1 MQIDLIY
8 KRLAQ
13 SLLIIGPLVSLAVS
27 PSSNYDPINLIKL
40 LFLSALAF
48 YGLGLVLNDFKI
60 AVARLDKF
68 FWISALVFILA
79 MFSTILFS
87 GAPLTQQIWGSFGRN
102 TGFLTYF
109 SLLLVLISTALIQ
122 KKDFYHNLVNSLLLT
137 AVPMTIYCAI
147 QVAKLDPVGWSSKAP
162 FGTLGN
168 INFSSAFFGLSSI
181 CGAVIILEKK
191 FSKGLR
197 TAIGLMVIIDLL
209 IVLSTGSIQGFMIFV
224 AGVGLSGYLYL
235 RSKVK
240 LRVLRIPYIVVT
252 FLGVAITI
260 MGLSNKG
267 PLAKFLFAPSIVFRT
282 DYWHAGWQMTLDHPV
297 FGVGLDSYGD
307 WYRSSRGLLSTIRT
321 NPDRIANT
329 AHNIFLD
336 ISSNGGIAFISAY
349 LALNII
355 AFRAA
360 IRVLK
365 RDTQFRPYFVAIFST
380 WFGYLIF
387 SAISIN
393 QVGVGIWGWLFT
405 GALIGYEIAT
415 KEESLSMNL
424 SNKPG
429 KRKNKQSFPAGAGVL
444 GFISLAVGFALAFVP
459 FNADTK
465 FKTALMSRDL
475 TRMMQSNDV
484 LGTTAFH
491 IEMTL
496 DAAASNNL
504 IPQARD
510 ISSYL
515 IKRFPLDFMGWK
527 SRWYLANT
535 SVSEKSEALAKMREL
550 DPYNPDIPKS

>member
-1 MQIDLIY
+1 MQTDLIY
-8 KRLAQ
+8 KRLSL
-13 SLLIIGPLVSLAVS
+13 SLLIIGPLVSLVVS
-27 PSSNYDPINLIKL
+27 PTSNYDPINLIKL
-40 LFLSALAF
+40 LFMSSIAF
-48 YGLGLVLNDFKI
+48 YGLGLLINDPKVAF
-60 AVARLDKF
+60 ARLDKF
-68 FWISALVFILA
+68 FWVSSLVFILA
-79 MFSTILFS
+79 MFSTLAFS

-109 SLLLVLISTALIQ
+109 SLLLVLVFTALVQ
-122 KKDFYHNLVNSLLLT
+122 KTDFYHKIVNSLLLT

-147 QVAKLDPVGWSSKAP
+147 QVAKLDPVGWSYKAP

-181 CGAVIILEKK
+181 CGVALILEKK
-191 FSKGLR
+191 FSKGIR
-197 TAIGLMVIIDLL
+197 IAIGLMVVIDLL
-209 IVLSTGSIQGFMIFV
+209 IVLSTGSIQGFMIFI

-235 RSKVK
+235 RSKTN
-240 LRVLRIPYIVVT
+240 LRVLRIPYT
-252 FLGVAITI
+252 LVAITGVAVTVL
-260 MGLSNKG
+260 GLSNKG
-267 PLAKFLFAPSIVFRT
+267 LLAKFLFAPSIVFRT
-282 DYWHAGWQMTLDHPV
+282 DYWHAGWQMTLDHPF

-321 NPDRIANT
+321 GPDRVANT

-336 ISSNGGIAFISAY
+336 ISSNGGVPFISAY

-365 RDTQFRPYFVAIFST
+365 RDTQFRPYFVALFST

-405 GALIGYEIAT
+405 GSLIGYEIAT
-415 KEESLSMNL
+415 KDGVALTNN
-424 SNKPG
+424 SNKQA
-429 KRKNKQSFPAGAGVL
+429 KRRKSQTFPAGAGLL
-444 GFISLAVGFALAFVP
+444 GLILLAIGFALAFVP

-465 FKTALMSRDL
+465 FKSALMSRDL

-484 LGTTAFH
+484 IGTSAFH

-496 DAAASNNL
+496 EAAARSNL

-515 IKRFPLDFMGWK
+515 IMRFPLDFMGWK

-550 DPYNPDIPKS
+550 DPFNPDLPKS